1 MTGYCHK
8 HDIQHF
14 GLCWTCDKETAAAPP
29 RGDVAI
35 IDWVCELEAALRHI
49 RTAQDHTEAR
59 SLDRM
64 VSSRLIACVPTT
76 WLDDL
81 LTGPRAV
88 LSGKG
93 GTWGC
98 PDIERLLNA
107 IRERM
112 TKAANDGDQR

>member
-1 MTGYCHK
+1 MAKKSTSK
-8 HDIQHF
+8 N
-14 GLCWTCDKETAAAPP
+14 TRSAA
-29 RGDVAI
+29 R
-35 IDWVCELEAALRHI
+35 
-49 RTAQDHTEAR
+49 R
-59 SLDRM
+59 SLQDV

-98 PDIERLLNA
+98 PDIARLLNA

-112 TKAANDGDQR
+112 TKAANQARVPLQAARSRSNSHPYHTNPADG